1 MPGFD
6 TLGVRLARSRR
17 RLERERAAV
26 NIEQLVQDGRETSV
40 RGDGAP
46 VASAAS
52 MPRPASAQ
60 VIRFP
65 RPNGRIGD

>member
-6 TLGVRLARSRR
+6 TLGARLARSRR

-26 NIEQLVQDGRETSV
+26 NTEQLVQDGREIAV
-40 RGDGAP
+40 RGGGVSDAP
-46 VASAAS
+46 AS
-52 MPRPASAQ
+52 MPMLASAQ

-65 RPNGRIGD
+65 GPNGRPRD